1 MSLIFYVFGLLLCA
15 LAAQAENLTKEQQRI
30 LLDLQEAH
38 LILEQAKAREAEV
51 EIEHEQMIGLKERG
65 VVTGQELRIA
75 RERFER
81 ARQERQRADLNLQR
95 AFLNSLADAT
105 HLTVVNGQKYGVEG
119 DKVRVRLTLRNDSDL
134 HLAQMVDQAR
144 RLYDINGLDQDAA
157 SLLQVNNIFVTILAD
172 NVMVGQPYQVHI
184 PVLALGEEVE
194 VEVGLQRPEVE
205 DLTVQLQYLNRTD
218 DHVIHLEKASARD
231 VVRVYATQFSQE
243 GPLGNSVAYEL
254 QLERLAED
262 EKIFQ
267 LMAHGLP
274 DDFRWEFESG
284 GRNLS
289 RLRFSRDHSSDSL
302 ILNVYV
308 PEQAASFAVDQ
319 PILFSVLAYEPNAVE
334 AEVLA
339 AADPERL
346 QAMGI
351 GYEQLQL
358 VPTGRAELELTTLN
372 LDLSVNGDGES
383 QSVWHLRNLG
393 TVELLDIRLQA
404 LSPPGWEV
412 AFEPQE
418 IALLPPREEIE
429 AVLTVRPI
437 NSAEIGRYE
446 VKTSASTQH
455 KGQWVESVERT
466 VNINIKSD
474 GSFWGITG
482 LVILLVS
489 IVLGIAVF
497 TVQWSKR

>member
-1 MSLIFYVFGLLLCA
+1 MSSIFYIFGLLLCA

-30 LLDLQEAH
+30 LLDLEEAH

-51 EIEHEQMIGLKERG
+51 EIEYEQMIGLKERG
-65 VVTGQELRIA
+65 VITGQELRSV
-75 RERFER
+75 REDYER
-81 ARQERQRADLNLQR
+81 AREERQRADLNLQR
-95 AFLNSLADAT
+95 ALLNSLADAT

-134 HLAQMVDQAR
+134 RLAKMVDQAR
-144 RLYDINGLDQDAA
+144 RRYAINGLDQDAA
-157 SLLQVNNIFVTILAD
+157 SLLQVNNIFATILAD

-184 PVLALGEEVE
+184 PMLALGEEIE
-194 VEVGLQRPEVE
+194 VEVGLQRPEIE

-274 DDFRWEFESG
+274 DDFRYEFESG

-289 RLRFSRDHSSDSL
+289 RLRFSRDHSNDSL
-302 ILNVYV
+302 TLNVYV
-308 PEQAASFAVDQ
+308 PEQDESFTVDQ
-319 PILFSVLAYEPNAVE
+319 PILFSVLAYEPKTVD

-339 AADPERL
+339 AADPARL

-372 LDLSVNGDGES
+372 LDLSVNGEGHS
-383 QSVWHLRNLG
+383 QSVWHVRNLG
-393 TVELLDIRLQA
+393 TVALLDIRLQA
-404 LSPPGWEV
+404 LSPPGWQV
-412 AFEPQE
+412 SFEPPE
-418 IALLPPREEIE
+418 IAQISPREEIE

-437 NSAEIGRYE
+437 NSADIGRYE

>member
-1 MSLIFYVFGLLLCA
+1 MFSIFYVFALLVCA
-15 LAAQAENLTKEQQRI
+15 LVAQAENLTKEQQRI
-30 LLDLQEAH
+30 LLDLEEAH
-38 LILEQAKAREAEV
+38 LMLEQTKAREAEV
-51 EIEHEQMIGLKERG
+51 EIEYEQMIGLKERG
-65 VVTGQELRIA
+65 VITGQELRIA

-81 ARQERQRADLNLQR
+81 ARQERQRADLSLQR
-95 AFLNSLADAT
+95 AFLHSLADAT

-144 RLYDINGLDQDAA
+144 RRYEINGLDQDAA
-157 SLLQVNNIFVTILAD
+157 SLLQVNNIFATILAD
-172 NVMVGQPYQVHI
+172 HVMVGQPYQVHI

-194 VEVGLQRPEVE
+194 IEVGLQRPEVE
-205 DLTVQLQYLNRTD
+205 DLTVQLEYLNRTD

-274 DDFRWEFESG
+274 ADFRYEFASG

-302 ILNVYV
+302 TLNVYV
-308 PEQAASFAVDQ
+308 PEQAEDFAVDQ
-319 PILFSVLAYEPNAVE
+319 PLLFSVLAYEPKTVE

-372 LDLSVNGDGES
+372 LDLSVNGEGQS
-383 QSVWHLRNLG
+383 KSVWHLRNLG
-393 TVELLDIRLQA
+393 TVALLDIRLQA
-404 LSPPGWEV
+404 LSPPGWHV
-412 AFEPQE
+412 SFEPPE
-418 IALLPPREEIE
+418 IAHIAPREELE
-429 AVLTVRPI
+429 ATLTVQPI
-437 NSAEIGRYE
+437 DSAEIGRYE

-482 LVILLVS
+482 LVVLLVS

>member
-1 MSLIFYVFGLLLCA
+1 MYSIFYVIGLLVCA
-15 LAAQAENLTKEQQRI
+15 LAADAEILTKEQQRI
-30 LLDLQEAH
+30 LLDLEEAH
-38 LILEQAKAREAEV
+38 LTRQQAQAHEAEIA
-51 EIEHEQMIGLKERG
+51 IEHEQMIGLKERG
-65 VVTGQELRIA
+65 VVTGQELRRA

-81 ARQERQRADLNLQR
+81 AGQMRQQADLNLQR
-95 AFLNSLADAT
+95 AFLNSLSDAT

-134 HLAQMVDQAR
+134 HLAQMVDRAR
-144 RLYDINGLDQDAA
+144 RRYAINGVDQDAA

-172 NVMVGQPYQVHI
+172 RVMVGQPYQVHI

-205 DLTVQLQYLNRTD
+205 DLTVQLQYLNRSD

-243 GPLGNSVAYEL
+243 GPLGNSVEYEL

-274 DDFRWEFESG
+274 DDFRWEFASG

-289 RLRFSRDHSSDSL
+289 RLRFSRDHSNDSL
-302 ILNVYV
+302 TLNVYV
-308 PEQAASFAVDQ
+308 PEQAVSFAVDQ
-319 PILFSVLAYEPNAVE
+319 PLVFSVLAYDPKDVE

-358 VPTGRAELELTTLN
+358 VPTGRAELELSTLN
-372 LDLSVNGDGES
+372 LDLAVNGAGES
-383 QSVWHLRNLG
+383 QSVWQLRNLG

-412 AFEPQE
+412 VFEPQE
-418 IALLPPREEIE
+418 IALLPPREEVE
-429 AVLTVRPI
+429 AMLTVRPV

-482 LVILLVS
+482 LVLLLVT
-489 IVLGIAVF
+489 IVLGVAVF